1 MSSTSADR
9 RHRVARAASVPRPR
23 ALVVMG
29 ERHFRDMFD
38 PPRLHR
44 LRRLCDVRGPLP
56 AGSFHDGMV
65 RAELSEVELLLT
77 GWGCPPLDEE
87 VLASAPR
94 LRAVF
99 HAAGSVKATI
109 PPSAWQRGLVVTSA
123 AAANAK
129 PVAEFTLATIL
140 LEGRR
145 TWRYVDGYR
154 RHRDGSNDWRDLV
167 PPTLN
172 HGAAVGLVGLSR
184 VGKRVAELLRPF
196 DFTVLATDPTV
207 DGDQAARLGVTLT
220 GLDDLLRSC
229 DIISLHAP
237 ELPET
242 WHLLDR
248 RRLALL
254 KDDAVLIN
262 TARGALIDT
271 EALVDACRD
280 GRIRAVLDVTEQ
292 EPLPADSPLYEL
304 PSVQL
309 TPHIAGSMH
318 GETRRLAD
326 SALDELE
333 RFLDSRPLEHQVE
346 AAGLG
351 TIA

>member
-1 MSSTSADR
+1 MSSSDDHAGI
-9 RHRVARAASVPRPR
+9 ARLAPASRPR
-23 ALVVMG
+23 TLVVMG

-38 PPRLHR
+38 APRLHR
-44 LRRLCDVRGPLP
+44 LRHLCDVRGPLP
-56 AGSFHDGMV
+56 ADSFRDGRV
-65 RAELSEVELLLT
+65 RAELGEVEVLLT
-77 GWGCPPLDEE
+77 GWGCPPLDDE
-87 VLASAPR
+87 VLAAAPR

-99 HAAGSVKATI
+99 HAAGSVKANI
-109 PPSAWQRGLVVTSA
+109 PPSAWRRGLVVTSA

-129 PVAEFTLATIL
+129 PVAEFTLASIL

-145 TWRYVDGYR
+145 TWRYVEGYR
-154 RHRDGSNDWRDLV
+154 RHRDGDSAWRDLV

-172 HGAAVGLVGLSR
+172 HGAVVGLVGLSR
-184 VGKRVAELLRPF
+184 VGRRVAELLRPF
-196 DFTVLATDPTV
+196 DFTVLAADPIV
-207 DGDQAARLGVTLT
+207 DRDQAARLGVRLAD
-220 GLDDLLRSC
+220 LDDLLRSS
-229 DIISLHAP
+229 DIVSLHAP

-242 WHLLDR
+242 RHLLDR

-254 KDDAVLIN
+254 KKDAVLIN

-271 EALVDACRD
+271 AALIDACRA
-280 GRIRAVLDVTEQ
+280 GHIRAILDVTED
-292 EPLPADSPLYEL
+292 EPLPAESPLYEL

-346 AAGLG
+346 AAGLS
-351 TIA
+351 TLA